1 MDNMGIIK
9 KLPTML
15 SGWNLDAAMEI
26 LPDYD
31 PEIIYES
38 DAARLIALS
47 DIYRVFVPNQMS
59 REIYSKLYL
68 ALLRSLQKKEGI
80 VRTKQGI
87 ENQKAIMQKNF
98 SGIIGGWEVAPSL
111 SLYVPRTE
119 EIVGVNDNDFVCP
132 DSLKQYYRC
141 IRRYNHKCPECGSRM
156 KKAATEQEESMLPC
170 PKCGAVC
177 CGQPVLW
184 D

>member
-1 MDNMGIIK
+1 MDNMGIIM

-80 VRTKQGI
+80 VRIKQGI

-98 SGIIGGWEVAPSL
+98 SGIIGGSDSFTVIGASGIGK
-111 SLYVPRTE
+111 SSAISRAVQMITE
-119 EIVGVNDNDFVCP
+119 TEIIEMEKPYADT
-132 DSLKQYYRC
+132 S
-141 IRRYNHKCPECGSRM
+141 
-156 KKAATEQEESMLPC
+156 
-170 PKCGAVC
+170 
-177 CGQPVLW
+177 VL
-184 D
+184 

>member
-1 MDNMGIIK
+1 MGFGYAFICEK
-9 KLPTML
+9 CNETFFAC
-15 SGWNLDAAMEI
+15 SGYGMNFPAYYQEVIQD
-26 LPDYD
+26 
-31 PEIIYES
+31 
-38 DAARLIALS
+38 
-47 DIYRVFVPNQMS
+47 
-59 REIYSKLYL
+59 
-68 ALLRSLQKKEGI
+68 
-80 VRTKQGI
+80 I
-87 ENQKAIMQKNF
+87 ENGTYGDEWNDTLCSRPSIAVDAECYIYKCSKC
-98 SGIIGGWEVAPSL
+98 GHWEVAASL

-177 CGQPVLW
+177 HGEPVLW

>member
-47 DIYRVFVPNQMS
+47 DI
-59 REIYSKLYL
+59 
-68 ALLRSLQKKEGI
+68 
-80 VRTKQGI
+80 
-87 ENQKAIMQKNF
+87 
-98 SGIIGGWEVAPSL
+98 
-111 SLYVPRTE
+111 
-119 EIVGVNDNDFVCP
+119 
-132 DSLKQYYRC
+132 
-141 IRRYNHKCPECGSRM
+141 
-156 KKAATEQEESMLPC
+156 
-170 PKCGAVC
+170 
-177 CGQPVLW
+177 
-184 D
+184 